1 MEGDLEVLQLIT
13 FSRAFIHYAS
23 RKIGREV
30 AQYLSR
36 IYITR
41 AASLG
46 MKFYFLTT
54 TKTSAEVY
62 TDLSAINLIF
72 PR

>member
-1 MEGDLEVLQLIT
+1 MEGDLEVLLLIT
-13 FSRAFIHYAS
+13 FSCACIHYAS

-46 MKFYFLTT
+46 REFYVLTT
-54 TKTSAEVY
+54 TKISAEVY
-62 TDLSAINLIF
+62 TDLSAINLIC